1 MALIVCTPG
10 GASDNSY
17 VTLAQAAAYF
27 ANTLREADWVGIA
40 PSLQERALIQAT
52 AQIEALGG
60 PRAAQDDATRP
71 LFSGVP
77 YAADDQALH
86 FPRTVDCEGSSL
98 YIPQA
103 VREAVIE
110 QAMWL
115 LDKDANPDI
124 LDRDELQSQGVRSI
138 SIEGHSE
145 QYGGSSRPYG
155 ICARAASMMSLYM
168 KASGLGRT
176 HARARR

>member
-10 GASDNSY
+10 GASDNCY
-17 VTLAQAAAYF
+17 VTLAQADAYF
-27 ANTLREADWVGIA
+27 TNTLREADWAGIA
-40 PSLQERALIQAT
+40 PNQRERALIQAT

-60 PRAAQDDATRP
+60 PRTAQDDATRP

-86 FPRTVDCEGSSL
+86 FPRSNDYNSGV
-98 YIPQA
+98 YIPESVQA
-103 VREAVIE
+103 AVIE

-115 LDKDANPDI
+115 LDKANNPDV
-124 LDRDELQSQGVRSI
+124 LDRDELQAQGVRSI

-145 QYGGSSRPYG
+145 QYAESARPYG
-155 ICARAASMMSLYM
+155 ICTLAAQLIGPFTKS
-168 KASGLGRT
+168 AGAGRT